1 MGNGVTIMDKCGRC
15 KKRPANMGTYSPTG
29 LLLSKAGF
37 STDMKLCSKCV
48 KELKRSE
55 ERRVGKEC

>member
-1 MGNGVTIMDKCGRC
+1 MDKCDRC

-29 LLLSKAGF
+29 LLLSRAGF

-48 KELKRSE
+48 KELKT
-55 ERRVGKEC
+55 VDFIMALAVLQ